1 MPYAAS
7 VRARPNAKY
16 RRGPYRKRL
25 PYRMP
30 YPSKLRTIRSV
41 PGARPT
47 MSVGLPR
54 PQEVKYCD
62 INSTDGTLDPSKWTQ
77 PSTGGGNWHLLSTNS
92 VGAIT
97 QGGGNSQRLGR
108 EIRVVGIVYRMNVF
122 TATSAGPSTIDFVWD
137 SQCNNLPPGNVDI
150 IYNNVS
156 RTALSNPLHEERFT
170 FLKRLET
177 RDPQNQNVTLSGMI
191 KCNKQIT
198 YSGNTGFT
206 NSVVTNNLVVTC
218 SAQTIPTITGS
229 YRILYVDA

>member
-16 RRGPYRKRL
+16 RRGPYRKRM
-25 PYRMP
+25 PYGMP
-30 YPSKLRTIRSV
+30 YPSKLRTVRAV

-47 MSVGLPR
+47 MSIGLPR
-54 PQEVKYCD
+54 PQEVKYFD
-62 INSTDGTLDPSKWTQ
+62 VNSTDGGDKWVQ
-77 PSTGGGNWHLLSTNS
+77 PITGNWHMLSTNT
-92 VGAIT
+92 VGGIF
-97 QGGGNSQRLGR
+97 QGSGNTDRIGR
-108 EIRVVGIVYRMNVF
+108 EIRVVGIVYRLNVF

-137 SQCNNLPPGNVDI
+137 SQANNAAPGNVNI

-170 FLKRLET
+170 FLKRLES

-191 KCNKQIT
+191 KCNKQVT
-198 YSGNTGFT
+198 YSASTGLT

-218 SAQTIPTITGS
+218 SAQTTPTISGAF
-229 YRILYVDA
+229 RILYVDA